1 MKKNGITIVLIFL
14 LFTSISPVWGS
25 GTRLET
31 LGYLTNYYI
40 IDSYNLWLFPSTI
53 VDYNNKIFLESYTGN
68 PLGEGG
74 INLPVNPYV
83 TIGIYLSDEN
93 RTIKY
98 ADPELA
104 GNMANQR
111 IDLFAGYRADRFNFG
126 VHFATFQSKMEY
138 SNPKDNKQNM
148 NGELSS
154 NTFEA
159 GVSYI
164 HDENSRLD
172 ATVSYTNRGFLYE
185 DASRDTS
192 KIREPYG
199 HHSIGLAT
207 RFLYSLSEKV
217 VLVPFFFFFYHGEG
231 YEFLVDS
238 LLITEN
244 KRSMLEKDKMMTFGI
259 AFNLVPREMVLVT
272 CATGMMRQ
280 TSTTETSL
288 IKGTAPIAAENSY
301 SVFPFVNIGME
312 ADLLKWLGLRLSM
325 YKLME
330 KLVQRT
336 PVDANNLDEYNE
348 YSNQYSASLGIYF
361 RFGRLKIDTMLDTN
375 NAANFLHN
383 GPYLLSGRDYSA
395 TNFFTRVSVI
405 YNFN

>member
-1 MKKNGITIVLIFL
+1 MKKNGIIIVLIFL

-68 PLGEGG
+68 PLGAGG

-93 RTIKY
+93 RSIKF

-111 IDLFAGYRADRFNFG
+111 IDLFSGYRADRFNFG
-126 VHFATFQSKMEY
+126 VHFATYLSKMEY
-138 SNPKDNKQNM
+138 SNPKDNKLNK
-148 NGELSS
+148 NGELNS
-154 NTFEA
+154 NTFEG

-164 HDENSRLD
+164 PNENSRLD

-192 KIREPYG
+192 QIREPYG
-199 HHSIGLAT
+199 HHSIGLAA

-217 VLVPFFFFFYHGEG
+217 VLVPFFNYTYHGEG
-231 YEFLVDS
+231 YEFLVDQ
-238 LLITEN
+238 LQITN
-244 KRSMLEKDKMMTFGI
+244 NVRSMLEKDKMMTFGI
-259 AFNLVPREMVLVT
+259 AFNLIPREMVLVT
-272 CATGMMRQ
+272 CATGILSM
-280 TSTTETSL
+280 STQSEVSL
-288 IKGTAPIAAENSY
+288 IKGNAPVNNEQSY
-301 SVFPFVNIGME
+301 LVFPFVNIGLE
-312 ADLLKWLGLRLSM
+312 ADLLKWLGLRFSM
-325 YKLME
+325 YKLMQ

-336 PVDANNLDEYNE
+336 PVDANTLDERNQ
-348 YSNQYSASLGIYF
+348 YSNQYSATLGIYF

-383 GPYLLSGRDYSA
+383 GPYLLSGKDYSA
-395 TNFFTRVSVI
+395 TNLFTRVSVI
-405 YNFN
+405 YNFD